1 MALLGPSYNR
11 LLFAPVID
19 PSQRTN
25 LLWTGLL
32 CKPPQLHEMSG
43 MLRPEFVS
51 RVPWIIA

>member
-1 MALLGPSYNR
+1 
-11 LLFAPVID
+11 VID
-19 PSQRTN
+19 LSQRTN